1 MEPISCSDTES
12 EIEYILNNKTRL
24 LRSGS
29 VRMKALMF
37 EINLPI
43 QTPQMNC
50 GEDKGSG
57 YNFGQK
63 WTYLGSGNKI
73 LFYKVFYF
81 KGNMYSGTFSIFC
94 TYLLG

>member
-1 MEPISCSDTES
+1 
-12 EIEYILNNKTRL
+12 
-24 LRSGS
+24 
-29 VRMKALMF
+29 MF

-81 KGNMYSGTFSIFC
+81 KGNLVELVLFSVHI
-94 TYLLG
+94 YWVN